1 MGRFVGEIGQ
11 KTAKTTTIFKSISP
25 TLDFFEKK
33 IYWHGWNRRHL
44 KHNKK

>member
-25 TLDFFEKK
+25 TLDFFEKTK
-33 IYWHGWNRRHL
+33 ILAWL
-44 KHNKK
+44 EPQTPEA